1 MCCYTYLKCVAI
13 HTSKIYYFSNINA
26 KPKGWWF
33 FKPPPK
39 LKIYVFLY
47 ILFPR
52 NPACFKRWILWVLS
66 SRQSQSCLN
75 MSLSIEDKFHLL
87 TLEWSLPLFF
97 LQSLW
102 LYCVSL
108 KQVYGSTPKQWYF
121 SVYSYVLYLFIGG
134 QDLIHLFKMHING
147 FYFMFSERSKCSF
160 AAVHSF
166 AGASIGFIQVLLE
179 EEMFG

>member
-1 MCCYTYLKCVAI
+1 MECVAI
-13 HTSKIYYFSNINA
+13 HTSKIYYFSNSNA

-33 FKPPPK
+33 FRPPPK

-52 NPACFKRWILWVLS
+52 SPACFKRYIFGSSVQGNLSHAWTCLCQLRMSFIYWHWSDLFLFFSYKAYDCIVYLWNKFMDLHLS
-66 SRQSQSCLN
+66 SGT
-75 MSLSIEDKFHLL
+75 FPH
-87 TLEWSLPLFF
+87 
-97 LQSLW
+97 
-102 LYCVSL
+102 
-108 KQVYGSTPKQWYF
+108 
-121 SVYSYVLYLFIGG
+121 SYVLYLFIGG

-147 FYFMFSERSKCSF
+147 FYFMFSERSECSF